1 MAKNETV
8 EILKEVSKNRM
19 VTSAQLAKDIG
30 CSKSYLNMLF
40 SCSTRYG
47 PSEELE
53 NKMKKWISECWVCG
67 SKWKDKNKAV
77 NERK

>member
-8 EILKEVSKNRM
+8 DTLKKLSKDRM
-19 VTSAQLAKDIG
+19 ITAAQLAKDIG

-40 SCSTRYG
+40 SGSTRYG

-53 NKMKKWISECWVCG
+53 NNMKKWINSCWVCG
-67 SKWKDKNKAV
+67 SKWKAK
-77 NERK
+77 